1 MSSAEPR
8 RWRERVPK
16 ERPPEEESSTD
27 RAAERVT
34 FYDDL
39 VRFESQVLERMLDLA
54 KSLEGEMRREVEASN
69 IDPLRALIAELMHRR
84 DEWAARRDS
93 AGH

>member
-1 MSSAEPR
+1 MSSAEAR

-16 ERPPEEESSTD
+16 ERPPEEETSKD
-27 RAAERVT
+27 RAAERVI

-54 KSLEGEMRREVEASN
+54 KSLGGEMRMEIEASN
-69 IDPLRALIAELMHRR
+69 VDPLRALIAELMHRR
-84 DEWAARRDS
+84 DVWAARRDS
-93 AGH
+93 AEN

>member
-1 MSSAEPR
+1 M
-8 RWRERVPK
+8 
-16 ERPPEEESSTD
+16 D
-27 RAAERVT
+27 RAAERVA

-54 KSLEGEMRREVEASN
+54 KSLEGETRREVEASN
-69 IDPLRALIAELMHRR
+69 IHPLRALIAELKHRR

-93 AGH
+93 AEH

>member
-1 MSSAEPR
+1 MSSAEAR

-16 ERPPEEESSTD
+16 ERPPEEESSKD
-27 RAAERVT
+27 RAAQRVA

-39 VRFESQVLERMLDLA
+39 VRFESQILERMIALA
-54 KSLEGEMRREVEASN
+54 QPLEGAMRREVEASN
-69 IDPLRALIAELMHRR
+69 IDPLRALIAELVHRR

-93 AGH
+93 AEH